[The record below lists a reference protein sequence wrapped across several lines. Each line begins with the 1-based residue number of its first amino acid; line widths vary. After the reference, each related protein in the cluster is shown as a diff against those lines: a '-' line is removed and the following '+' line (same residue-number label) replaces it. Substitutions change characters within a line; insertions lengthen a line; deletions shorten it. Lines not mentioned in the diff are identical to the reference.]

1 MFYKE
6 DDAKDGT
13 LASNGGDNCLC
24 GHRFFRFWAF
34 IQKKNDNKDVKSQM
48 LIGLAHDRIIF
59 LGMHYIERGWI
70 TQDEYENLYEYLYKP
85 YEKLGGNGSA
95 KRIMTEVN
103 KLPIRKSTYQPE
115 EVTDHE

>member
-1 MFYKE
+1 MIN
-6 DDAKDGT
+6 AKMVKILGLVATAVGMGAT
-13 LASNGGDNCLC
+13 LLTDWVNE
-24 GHRFFRFWAF
+24 
-34 IQKKNDNKDVKSQM
+34 KKMEEKID
-48 LIGLAHDRIIF
+48 
-59 LGMHYIERGWI
+59 
-70 TQDEYENLYEYLYKP
+70 KP